1 MERIST
7 DAGASTTR
15 MRLSWRVVRTG
26 CPSSAAWRVMSGS
39 DVARTRVQSIF
50 ALLFFRFAKDFL
62 AIGIALSPIR
72 DTRGNDAAA
81 VSSPSIDD
89 RKDEA
94 ADVAKSD
101 NSRLSI
107 VHAII
112 HQLDHPPDTNHPPHL
127 QAHPPVTPP

>member
-1 MERIST
+1 
-7 DAGASTTR
+7 
-15 MRLSWRVVRTG
+15 
-26 CPSSAAWRVMSGS
+26 MSGS

-112 HQLDHPPDTNHPPHL
+112 HQLDHPPDKNQRRRLEGKAALTAASL
-127 QAHPPVTPP
+127 AFPVVPFEHT